1 MGVVLSQGTLFGQS
15 QVNHVSQAGIHFGQ
29 SKGALSCGEP
39 LYIDGG
45 LKVSEASLPQMG
57 SSHEGRDSPG
67 NQGHS
72 SLLAGQGYG
81 RSHSGSGVAT
91 DGNLGAGGVLIY
103 DPRGRGEF
111 RTVGRP
117 CHGGC
122 TEGSRGS
129 SPRRSASGAGNLA
142 ICNDTRVG
150 RKLIE
155 SPPSTVDEAVHRV
168 KTYQLSHQV
177 FDPCRRE
184 VRMVSVGR
192 QSQGLGCTSGGTVIP
207 PNREY
212 LPL

>member
-1 MGVVLSQGTLFGQS
+1 MVTATVTRSVASVPCYTSVTPVSMGVVLSQGTLFGQS

-91 DGNLGAGGVLIY
+91 DGNLGAGMTPGDSDVLL
-103 DPRGRGEF
+103 
-111 RTVGRP
+111 V
-117 CHGGC
+117 
-122 TEGSRGS
+122 
-129 SPRRSASGAGNLA
+129 
-142 ICNDTRVG
+142 
-150 RKLIE
+150 
-155 SPPSTVDEAVHRV
+155 PP
-168 KTYQLSHQV
+168 
-177 FDPCRRE
+177 
-184 VRMVSVGR
+184 
-192 QSQGLGCTSGGTVIP
+192 
-207 PNREY
+207 
-212 LPL
+212 